1 MHLSIGIFDYQ
12 SIKLGFKRPCSFQ
25 YGGQWVVKA
34 GEQKL
39 WGATT
44 TICKQDVKITTL
56 FTMCP

>member
-25 YGGQWVVKA
+25 YGGQWVVKP

-39 WGATT
+39 CGATT
-44 TICKQDVKITTL
+44 TICKQDVKITAL